1 MLTSAAVLEARFTVT
16 RFREG
21 YDQDEVTAF
30 LQRAQAALAAWE
42 RGTGAPGLTGDDVVN
57 QRFTPTKFDNGFDQ
71 DEVDAFLDRIVVA
84 LREHA
89 AAPPTVA
96 FVLPVVEAES
106 AAPVAVAE
114 PAPVADPVEAPPALV
129 RSSGMPDKAFSKT
142 RFRRGYSVSGV
153 DGFLAAARTV
163 IAGYERPGMLSA
175 APALTAA
182 DVVNVRF
189 KPTSFR
195 AGYDQDE
202 VAAYLTQI
210 IETLGYY
217 ERTSAAR

>member
-71 DEVDAFLDRIVVA
+71 DEVDAFLDRVVAA

-96 FVLPVVEAES
+96 FVLPVVEAEQT
-106 AAPVAVAE
+106 APVAVAE

-129 RSSGMPDKAFSKT
+129 RSSGMPDKTFSKT
-142 RFRRGYSVSGV
+142 RFRQGYSVSGV

-163 IAGYERPGMLSA
+163 ITGYERPGMLA
-175 APALTAA
+175 AVPALTAA

-210 IETLGYY
+210 IETLSYY